1 MLSLLNNAL
10 YIIKNTKPVFRPEP
24 GNCNIYTLQIK
35 LKISS
40 LLSYLVK
47 LGLEFDFWAWKRPQ
61 ENKLEVYYCKNQLEP
76 KQVWKVV

>member
-10 YIIKNTKPVFRPEP
+10 YTIKNTKPVFRPEP
-24 GNCNIYTLQIK
+24 GSGNCNIYTLQIK

-47 LGLEFDFWAWKRPQ
+47 LGLEFDFRA
-61 ENKLEVYYCKNQLEP
+61 
-76 KQVWKVV
+76 